1 MEHKTPIDIL
11 IEKGYDDVI
20 VFRNPDYTNALIG
33 ITDNYQAV
41 YDYYLMIEWLI
52 NYENMD
58 FEEAADFISWN
69 DSFYYGDKYPII
81 YYDDEEFDE
90 EFDEEKQFT
99 FTRIEFL

>member
-81 YYDDEEFDE
+81 YYDDK

>member
-90 EFDEEKQFT
+90 EKQFT